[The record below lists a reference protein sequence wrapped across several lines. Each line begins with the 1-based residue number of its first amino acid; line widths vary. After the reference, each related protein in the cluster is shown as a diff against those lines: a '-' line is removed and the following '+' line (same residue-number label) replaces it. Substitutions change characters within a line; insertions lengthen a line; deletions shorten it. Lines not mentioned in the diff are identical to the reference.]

1 MRHFFT
7 QASLVLL
14 AVCLSAGSLLAQF
27 TVSGKVTDED
37 GQALISVSIAVK
49 GTAIGTVTDLDGMY
63 KITVPGDKAILE
75 FYYVGYVTQEVEVT
89 PDTKTLDVVMEEES
103 VQLDAVVVTGLATNV
118 KRSNLANAVAYIPA
132 REISG
137 IAVPATTDMALYGKF
152 KGATITANSG
162 APGGGIGINLRG
174 ITSINGSSQPLIIVD
189 GVYMDNSSIPSGI
202 NVVSKAASGGS
213 QSNQDNPSNRFA
225 DLDPADI
232 ESIEV
237 LKGAS
242 TAAIYGSR
250 AAGGVIIITTK
261 KGKAGKTRVH
271 FSQSVGQAQIL
282 NPLGV
287 RQFDEDKVMNSSRF
301 AGDIA
306 AFRDA
311 RDNGLLHDYE
321 QLLYGNKGMQYNT
334 RLSMNGGTDKTQ
346 FFLGFSNKNEEGI
359 VENTGY
365 KKTSIRLNLNHQVA
379 KWLQLQ
385 TTTNYIYSSADRG
398 FFNNDNSGTTMGIS
412 FSATP
417 SWAQLLPDENGNYPD
432 NPYAPSNFLETAA
445 KVTNNETVNRI
456 LAGGTLTA
464 SLYQTDRTS
473 LKAIVRGGLDN
484 YTLATTAIFPNTVQF
499 QRNGN
504 GLNGVSVQG
513 NTRNLNTNLAAFLVL
528 SNYLESGLSFRT
540 QLGVTRESFSLNNIL
555 GTAWDM
561 NGTQTN
567 LDQSGSRDISQFR
580 LLQED
585 QGFFVQEEVNYN
597 DMILLTLGMR
607 GDRSTNNGDVNK
619 FYYYPK
625 AALAI
630 NLHEMGSWPQGILSQ
645 TKLRVAYG
653 QSGNFARFGSKYTSF
668 NGTVLSGSPGI
679 QIARL
684 QGNSN
689 VGPERQ
695 KELEMGFDLGVMDNK
710 ILVDFTYYIKNVDDL
725 LLNAD
730 VPTSTGFASKVTN
743 AAALQNKGMEIGLSA
758 NLIRTE
764 DMNWNARIGYW
775 TNDAKVTRLDVPAY
789 TTGGFADFL
798 GQFLIKEGYS
808 PTTIIGVGPADY
820 DANGDGIPDTVSVTE
835 GVSRIIFGDA
845 EPDFQMSFFSDFNYK
860 DFTFTFLLHWK
871 KGGYNIN
878 LSTLLFDL
886 NETTYD
892 FDDTT
897 LDPDG
902 VLTNG
907 PYRLS
912 LLGVNTGPYIQDA
925 SYLALREVGVYYSL
939 PENLFGGVARVKIGI
954 SGNNLIKIF
963 DYASYDPEVSNFG
976 SNGLSRGVEVLPF
989 PSSKRWDFHLS
1000 VDF

>member
-1 MRHFFT
+1 MRYFFT
-7 QASLVLL
+7 QASLIVLVVL
-14 AVCLSAGSLLAQF
+14 LSAGTMLAQF
-27 TVSGKVTDED
+27 TVSGKVTDTN
-37 GQALISVSIAVK
+37 GQPLVSVSIAVK
-49 GTAIGTVTDLDGMY
+49 GTAIGTITDVDGKY
-63 KITVPGDKAILE
+63 SISIPGNSAVLE
-75 FYYVGYVTQEVEVT
+75 FFYVGYVSQQIPVS
-89 PDTKTLDVVMEEES
+89 PDTKTLDVVMEEEA
-103 VQLDAVVVTGLATNV
+103 VQLDAVVVSGLASNV
-118 KRSNLANAVAYIPA
+118 KRSNLANAVAYIPSK
-132 REISG
+132 EISG
-137 IAVPATTDMALYGKF
+137 IAVPATTDAALYGKF

-174 ITSINGSSQPLIIVD
+174 ITSISGSSQPLIIVD
-189 GVYMDNSSIPSGI
+189 GVYMDNSSIPAGLNI
-202 NVVSKAASGGS
+202 VSKAAGGGS
-213 QSNQDNPSNRFA
+213 QSNQDNPSNRLA
-225 DLDPADI
+225 DLDPSDI

-250 AAGGVIIITTK
+250 ASGGVIIITTK

-271 FSQSVGQAQIL
+271 FSQSVGQAKIL

-287 RQFDEDKVMNSSRF
+287 REFTEDKVLNSSRF
-301 AGDIA
+301 AGDIDL
-306 AFRDA
+306 FREA
-311 RDNGLLHDYE
+311 RDNGQLHNYE
-321 QLLYGNKGMQYNT
+321 DLLYGNKGLLLNT
-334 RLSMNGGTDKTQ
+334 RLSLNGGTDKTQ

-365 KKTSIRLNLNHQVA
+365 KKTSVRLNLNHQIA
-379 KWLQLQ
+379 KWLKLQ
-385 TTTNYIYSSADRG
+385 TTTNYIHSSADRG

-445 KVTNNETVNRI
+445 KVTNNEAVDRI

-464 SLYQTDRTS
+464 NLYQTDRTA
-473 LKAIVRGGLDN
+473 LNFIVRGGIDN

-513 NTRNLNTNLAAFLVL
+513 VTRNLNTNLAAFLVL
-528 SNYLESGLSFRT
+528 SNYLESGMSFRT
-540 QLGVTRESFSLNNIL
+540 QLGVTRESFNLNNIL

-585 QGFFVQEEVNYN
+585 QGFFVQEEVNYK
-597 DMILLTLGMR
+597 DMVLLTLGMR

-619 FYYYPK
+619 LYYYPK

-630 NLHEMGSWPQGILSQ
+630 NLHEMGNWPEMLSQ

-668 NGTVLSGSPGI
+668 SGTIVSGSPGI
-679 QIARL
+679 QISSL
-684 QGNSN
+684 LGNST

-695 KELEMGFDLGVMDNK
+695 KELEMGFDLGLMDNH
-710 ILVDFTYYIKNVDDL
+710 ILLDFTYYIKNVDDL

-730 VPTSTGFASKVTN
+730 VPTSSGFTSKVTN

-758 NLIRTE
+758 NIIRTE
-764 DMNWNARIGYW
+764 DVNWNARVGYW
-775 TNDAKVTRLDVPAY
+775 TNDAKVTRLDVPAF

-798 GQFLIKEGYS
+798 GQFLVKEGYS

-835 GVSRIIFGDA
+835 GVNRIIFGDA
-845 EPDFQMSFFSDFNYK
+845 EPDFQMSFYNDFQYK

-886 NETTYD
+886 NETTHDY
-892 FDDTT
+892 DDTT

-902 VLTNG
+902 QLTNG
-907 PYRLS
+907 DYRLS
-912 LLGVNTGPYIQDA
+912 LLGVNTQPYIEDA
-925 SYLALREVGVYYSL
+925 SYLALREIGAYYTL
-939 PENLFGGVARVKIGI
+939 PKNAFGGVARVKVGV
-954 SGNNLIKIF
+954 SGNNLIKLF
-963 DYASYDPEVSNFG
+963 KYNSYDPEVSNFG

-989 PSSKRWDFHLS
+989 PSSKRLDFHLS

>member
-1 MRHFFT
+1 M
-7 QASLVLL
+7 
-14 AVCLSAGSLLAQF
+14 CLSAGSLLAQF
-27 TVSGKVTDED
+27 TVSGTVTDPD
-37 GQALISVSIAVK
+37 GNPLVSVSIAVK
-49 GTAIGTVTDLDGMY
+49 GTTIGTVTDLDGKY
-63 KITVPGDKAILE
+63 SINVPGEAGVLE
-75 FYYVGYVTQEVEVT
+75 FFYVGYVSAEKEVSAA
-89 PDTKTLDVVMEEES
+89 TKTLDVVMEEES
-103 VQLDAVVVTGLATNV
+103 VQLDAVVVTGLASNV

-137 IAVPATTDMALYGKF
+137 IAVPTTTDAALYGKF

-189 GVYMDNSSIPSGI
+189 GVYMDNSSIPAGL

-213 QSNQDNPSNRFA
+213 QSNQDNPSNRLA
-225 DLDPADI
+225 DLNPADI

-242 TAAIYGSR
+242 AAAIYGSR
-250 AAGGVIIITTK
+250 ASGGVIIITTK

-271 FSQSVGQAQIL
+271 FSQAVGQTSIL
-282 NPLGV
+282 NPQGV
-287 RQFDEDKVMNSSRF
+287 RQFDEGKVIASSRF
-301 AGDIA
+301 ASDLS
-306 AFRDA
+306 AFRAA
-311 RDNGLLHDYE
+311 RDAGKLYNYE
-321 QLLYGNKGMQYNT
+321 DLLYGNKGMLYNT
-334 RLSMNGGTDKTQ
+334 RLSLNGGTDKTQ
-346 FFLGFSNKNEEGI
+346 FFLGFTNKDEEGI

-365 KKTSIRLNLNHQVA
+365 KKTSVRLNLNHKIA
-379 KWLQLQ
+379 KWLDLS
-385 TTTNYIYSSADRG
+385 TTTNYIHSSADRG

-412 FSATP
+412 FSGTP
-417 SWAQLLPDENGNYPD
+417 PWAQLLPDENGNYPD

-445 KVTNNETVNRI
+445 KVTNNETVDRI
-456 LAGGTLTA
+456 LAGATLTA
-464 SLYQTDRTS
+464 RLYQTEHAV
-473 LKAIVRGGLDN
+473 LKAIVRGGIDN

-513 NTRNLNTNLAAFLVL
+513 VTRNTNTNLAAFLVL
-528 SNYLESGLSFRT
+528 SNYLQGGLSFRT
-540 QLGVTRESFSLNNIL
+540 QLGLTRESFNLNNIL

-607 GDRSTNNGDVNK
+607 ADRSTNNGDVNQ

-625 AALAI
+625 GALAI
-630 NLHEMGSWPQGILSQ
+630 NLHKMGSWPALFSQ

-668 NGTVLSGSPGI
+668 NGTVLGGNAGL
-679 QIARL
+679 QISRL
-684 QGNSN
+684 LGNSQ

-695 KELEMGFDLGVMDNK
+695 KELEMGFDLGFMDNK
-710 ILVDFTYYIKNVDDL
+710 ILLDFTYYIKNVDDL

-730 VPTSTGFASKVTN
+730 VPTSTGFASRVTN
-743 AAALQNKGMEIGLSA
+743 AAALQNKGMEIGFSA
-758 NLIRTE
+758 NMVRTE
-764 DMNWNARIGYW
+764 DVSWNVRVSYW

-808 PTTIIGVGPADY
+808 PTTIIGVGPSDY
-820 DANGDGIPDTVSVTE
+820 DANGDGVPDTVSVTE
-835 GVSRIIFGDA
+835 GVGRIIFGDA
-845 EPDFQMSFFSDFNYK
+845 EPDFQMSFYNDFQIG

-886 NETTYD
+886 NETTHD
-892 FDDTT
+892 FDDET
-897 LDPDG
+897 LDPNPNSNIR
-902 VLTNG
+902 LPNG
-907 PYRLS
+907 LYRLS
-912 LLGVNTGPYIQDA
+912 LLGVNTQPYIEDA
-925 SYLALREVGVYYSL
+925 SYLALREVGVYYAL
-939 PENLFGGVARVKIGI
+939 PENLFSGVARVTVGI

-963 DYASYDPEVSNFG
+963 DYNSYDPEVSNFG

-989 PSSKRWDFHLS
+989 PSSKRWDFRLS

>member
-1 MRHFFT
+1 MRYFFT

-14 AVCLSAGSLLAQF
+14 VVLLTAGSVLAQF
-27 TVSGKVTDED
+27 TVSGKVTDTN
-37 GQALISVSIAVK
+37 GQPLISVSIAVK
-49 GTAIGTVTDLDGMY
+49 GTAIGTITDIDGKY
-63 KITVPGDKAILE
+63 SISVPGNSAVLE
-75 FYYVGYVTQEVEVT
+75 FYYVGYVPQQISVT
-89 PDTKTLDVVMEEES
+89 PDTKTLDVVMEEEP
-103 VQLDAVVVTGLATNV
+103 VQLDAVVVTGLASNV
-118 KRSNLANAVAYIPA
+118 KRSNLANAVAYIPSK
-132 REISG
+132 EISG
-137 IAVPATTDMALYGKF
+137 IAVPTTTDAALYGKF

-189 GVYMDNSSIPSGI
+189 GVYMDNSSIPAGL
-202 NVVSKAASGGS
+202 NVVSKAAGGGS
-213 QSNQDNPSNRFA
+213 QSNQDNPSNRLA
-225 DLDPADI
+225 DLDPNDI

-250 AAGGVIIITTK
+250 ASGGVIIITTK

-271 FSQSVGQAQIL
+271 FNQSVGQTQIL
-282 NPLGV
+282 HPLGV
-287 RQFDEDKVMNSSRF
+287 REFTEEKVMNSSRF
-301 AGDIA
+301 SGDLA
-306 AFRDA
+306 LFKDA
-311 RDNGLLHDYE
+311 ESKGLLHNYE
-321 QLLYGNKGMQYNT
+321 DLLYGNKGLLLNT
-334 RLSMNGGTDKTQ
+334 RLSLNGGTEKTQ
-346 FFLGFSNKNEEGI
+346 FFLGFTNKDEEGI
-359 VENTGY
+359 VQNTGY
-365 KKTSIRLNLNHQVA
+365 KKTSVRLNLNHQIA
-379 KWLQLQ
+379 KWLKLQ
-385 TTTNYIYSSADRG
+385 TTTNYIHSSADRG

-412 FSATP
+412 FSGTP

-445 KVTNNETVNRI
+445 KVTNNEAVDRI
-456 LAGGTLTA
+456 LGGATLTA
-464 SLYQTDRTS
+464 NLYQTDHTA
-473 LKAIVRGGLDN
+473 LNFIVRGGIDN
-484 YTLATTAIFPNTVQF
+484 YTLVTTAIFPNTIQF

-513 NTRNLNTNLAAFLVL
+513 VTRNLNTNLAAFLVL
-528 SNYLESGLSFRT
+528 SNYMESGLSFRT
-540 QLGVTRESFSLNNIL
+540 QLGVTRESFNLNNIL

-585 QGFFVQEEVNYN
+585 QGFFVQEEVNYK
-597 DMILLTLGMR
+597 DMVLLTLGMR

-619 FYYYPK
+619 LYYYPK

-630 NLHEMGSWPQGILSQ
+630 NLHEMGNWPAMLSQ

-668 NGTVLSGSPGI
+668 GGTVLAGSPGI
-679 QIARL
+679 QISRL
-684 QGNSN
+684 LGNSE

-695 KELEMGFDLGVMDNK
+695 KELEMGFDLGLMDNH
-710 ILVDFTYYIKNVDDL
+710 ILFDFTYYIKNVDDL

-730 VPTSTGFASKVTN
+730 VPTSSGFASKVTN

-758 NLIRTE
+758 NVVRTS
-764 DMNWNARIGYW
+764 DMNWNVRVGYW

-808 PTTIIGVGPADY
+808 PTTIIGVGPSDY
-820 DANGDGIPDTVSVTE
+820 DANGDGTPDTVSVTE
-835 GVSRIIFGDA
+835 GVQRIIFGDA
-845 EPDFQMSFFSDFNYK
+845 EPDFQMSFYNDFQYK

-886 NETTYD
+886 NETTHDYD
-892 FDDTT
+892 DVT

-902 VLTNG
+902 NLGNG
-907 PYRLS
+907 DYRLS
-912 LLGVNTGPYIQDA
+912 LLGVNTQPYIEDA
-925 SYLALREVGVYYSL
+925 SYLALREVGVYYTL
-939 PENLFGGVARVKIGI
+939 PKNLFGGVARVKVGV

-963 DYASYDPEVSNFG
+963 DYNSYDPEVSNFG

>member
-1 MRHFFT
+1 MRQFFT
-7 QASLVLL
+7 QASLLLL
-14 AVCLSAGSLLAQF
+14 AMCLSAGNLLAQF
-27 TVSGKVTDED
+27 TVSGKVTDTN
-37 GQALISVSIAVK
+37 GAPLVSVSIAVK
-49 GTAIGTVTDLDGMY
+49 GTTIGTITDLDGKY
-63 KITVPGDKAILE
+63 SITVPGSKATLE
-75 FYYVGYVTQEVEVT
+75 FFYVGYDAQEFEVT
-89 PDTKTLDVVMEEES
+89 PDTRTLDVVMEEES
-103 VQLDAVVVTGLATNV
+103 VQLDAVVVTGLASNV
-118 KRSNLANAVAYIPA
+118 KRSNLANAVAYIPS

-137 IAVPATTDMALYGKF
+137 IAIPNTTDAALYGKF

-174 ITSINGSSQPLIIVD
+174 ITSISGSSQPLIIVD
-189 GVYMDNSSIPSGI
+189 GVYMDNSSIPSGV

-242 TAAIYGSR
+242 AAAIYGSR
-250 AAGGVIIITTK
+250 ASGGVIIITTK

-271 FSQSVGQAQIL
+271 FNQSIGQRTML

-287 RQFDEDKVMNSSRF
+287 REFTEERVDSSSRF
-301 AGDIA
+301 SSDID
-306 AFRDA
+306 AFRA
-311 RDNGLLHDYE
+311 AAAAGKLHNYE
-321 QLLYGNKGMQYNT
+321 ELLYGNVGLLLNT
-334 RLSMNGGTDKTQ
+334 RLSLTGGTDKTQ
-346 FFLGFSNKNEEGI
+346 FYLGFSNKDEEGI

-365 KKTSIRLNLNHQVA
+365 QKTSVRLNLNHKVA

-385 TTTNYIYSSADRG
+385 TTTNYIHSSADRG

-412 FSATP
+412 FSSTP

-445 KVTNNETVNRI
+445 KVTNNETVDRI
-456 LAGGTLTA
+456 LAGATLTA
-464 SLYQTDRTS
+464 VLYQSEKTS

-499 QRNGN
+499 QRDGN
-504 GLNGVSVQG
+504 GLNGVSIQG
-513 NTRNLNTNLAAFLVL
+513 VTRNTNTNLAAFLVL
-528 SNYLESGLSFRT
+528 SNYMSNGLSFRT
-540 QLGVTRESFSLNNIL
+540 QAGLTRESFNLNNIL

-597 DMILLTLGMR
+597 DMVLLTVGMR
-607 GDRSTNNGDVNK
+607 ADRSTNNGDVNQ

-625 AALAI
+625 AALAL
-630 NLHEMGSWPQGILSQ
+630 NLHEMGNWPEMLSQ

-668 NGTVLSGSPGI
+668 GGTILGGASGI
-679 QIARL
+679 QISRL
-684 QGNSN
+684 QGNST

-695 KELEMGFDLGVMDNK
+695 KELEMGFDLGVVKNRV
-710 ILVDFTYYIKNVDDL
+710 LFDFTYYIKNVEDL

-730 VPTSTGFASKVTN
+730 VPTSSGFASEVTN

-758 NLIRTE
+758 NLIRSE
-764 DMNWNARIGYW
+764 DMNWNARVSYW
-775 TNDAKVTRLDVPAY
+775 TNDAVVTRLDVPAF

-808 PTTIIGVGPADY
+808 PTTIIGIGPADY
-820 DANGDGIPDTVSVTE
+820 DANGDGVPDTVSVTE

-845 EPDFQMSFFSDFNYK
+845 EPDFQMSFFNDFQWK

-871 KGGYNIN
+871 KGGSNIN

-886 NETTYD
+886 NETTHD
-892 FDDTT
+892 FDDFT
-897 LDPDG
+897 LDPEG
-902 VLTNG
+902 KTPNG
-907 PYRLS
+907 LYRLS
-912 LLGVNTGPYIQDA
+912 LLGVNTQPYIEDA
-925 SYLALREVGVYYSL
+925 SYLALREIGIYYAL
-939 PENLFGGVARVKIGI
+939 PENLFGGVARVRVGI
-954 SGNNLIKIF
+954 SGNNVIKIF
-963 DYASYDPEVSNFG
+963 DYNSYDPEVSNFG